1 MSVSGYAK
9 SIGSR
14 LLNKRIEVYQGSQHD
29 TVRRAEIET
38 TRKTVVCGVLVEVL
52 EECLIIEVISEDS
65 VADVYINTYNI
76 HSILEV
82 KDGMS
87 IIDVYEPDER
97 KQIK

>member
-9 SIGSR
+9 SIATR
-14 LLNKRIEVYQGSQHD
+14 LINKRIEVYQGAQHD
-29 TVRRAEIET
+29 TVKRAEIET
-38 TRKTVVCGVLVEVL
+38 ARKTVICGILVEVL
-52 EECLIIEVISEDS
+52 EECLIVEVVSEDS
-65 VADVYINTYNI
+65 IADVYINTYNI

-87 IIDVYEPDER
+87 IVDIYEPDER